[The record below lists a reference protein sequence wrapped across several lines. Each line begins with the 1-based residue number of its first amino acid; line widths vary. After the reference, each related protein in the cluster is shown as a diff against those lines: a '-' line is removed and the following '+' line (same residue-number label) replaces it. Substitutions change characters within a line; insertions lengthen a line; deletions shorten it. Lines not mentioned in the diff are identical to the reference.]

1 MHGIKTKESQSLPL
15 NDRYVPGLDGLRAFA
30 VLAVVIYHLKLN
42 HFAQGGLIGVGIFFV
57 LSGYLITDIL
67 ITQWRNNRKIDLHD
81 FWIKRA
87 RRLLPG
93 LLFLLIAV
101 VIGIIVSNPSRL
113 ADLWGDLLASLLY
126 ITNWWFIVS
135 DASYFSH
142 FTAPSPLLHL
152 WSLAVE
158 EQFYLIWPF
167 LLALGLGVIRKQKW
181 IVMLILLG
189 AFISALAMA
198 LLYQPGLLDQS
209 RIYYGTDTRAFALLI
224 GAALAFYCPIQKIP
238 EKIATSQSIRVGI
251 SLLGTGGFIALLWM
265 ILFTNEVDPFLYKG
279 GMVLQ
284 CLATASLIM
293 AIVYPSAKWFHRI
306 WEWAPLKW
314 LGIRSYG
321 IYLWHFP
328 VLAIPLPTILEGEE
342 HSIIRAII
350 QISAIIIIAALSWK
364 FIEKPIRYRHTKSH
378 ESILEDQKKIT
389 NIPSR
394 PV

>member
-1 MHGIKTKESQSLPL
+1 MHSIKTKETQSLPL
-15 NDRYVPGLDGLRAFA
+15 RNRYVPGLDGLRAFA
-30 VLAVVIYHLKLN
+30 VLAVVMYHLKLN
-42 HFAQGGLIGVGIFFV
+42 HFAPGGLIGVGIFFV

-67 ITQWRNNRKIDLHD
+67 LTQWRNHGKMNLHD

-93 LLFLLIAV
+93 LLFLLIVV
-101 VIGIIVSNPSRL
+101 VIGITISNPSRL
-113 ADLWGDLLASLLY
+113 VNLWGDLLASLLY

-142 FTAPSPLLHL
+142 FSTPSPLLHL

-167 LLALGLGVIRKQKW
+167 LLALGLGVIRKRKW
-181 IVMLILLG
+181 MVMFILLG

-209 RIYYGTDTRAFALLI
+209 RIYYGTDTRAFALLM
-224 GAALAFYCPIQKIP
+224 GAALAFYCPLQTIP
-238 EKIATSQSIRVGI
+238 EKIATFRRVRVI
-251 SLLGTGGFIALLWM
+251 VTLLGVAGFITLLWM

-284 CLATASLIM
+284 CLATVALMM

-306 WEWAPLKW
+306 WEWAPLRW

-328 VLAIPLPTILEGEE
+328 ILALPLPTILGGEE
-342 HSIIRAII
+342 FAIVRAVIQVSI
-350 QISAIIIIAALSWK
+350 IIIIATFSWE
-364 FIEKPIRYRHTKSH
+364 FIEKPIRYRHTKS
-378 ESILEDQKKIT
+378 SFEDQENITKI
-389 NIPSR
+389 PYR

>member
-1 MHGIKTKESQSLPL
+1 MHGIMTKEAKSQPL
-15 NDRYVPGLDGLRAFA
+15 NNRYVPGLDGLRAFA
-30 VLAVVIYHLKLN
+30 VLAVVIYHLKIN
-42 HFAQGGLIGVGIFFV
+42 FFAPGGLIGVGIFFV

-67 ITQWRNNRKIDLHD
+67 LTQWKKHRKINLHD
-81 FWIKRA
+81 FWVKRA

-93 LLFLLIAV
+93 LLLLLIVV
-101 VIGIIVSNPSRL
+101 VIGIAISNPSRF
-113 ADLWGDLLASLLY
+113 ATFWGDLLASLLY

-142 FTAPSPLLHL
+142 FSAPSPLLHL

-167 LLALGLGVIRKQKW
+167 LLVLGLGVMRKKW

-224 GAALAFYCPIQKIP
+224 GAVLAFYCPMQKIP
-238 EKIATSQSIRVGI
+238 EKVTTSRSLRVGI
-251 SLLGTGGFIALLWM
+251 SLLGAGGFITLLWM

-284 CLATASLIM
+284 CVATAALII
-293 AIVYPSAKWFHRI
+293 AIVYPSTKWFHQI
-306 WEWAPLKW
+306 WEWGPLRW
-314 LGIRSYG
+314 LGVRSYG

-328 VLAIPLPTILEGEE
+328 VLLLPFPTILEGEE
-342 HSIIRAII
+342 YTIIRAVI
-350 QISAIIIIAALSWK
+350 QVSIIIIIAALSWE
-364 FIEKPIRYRHTKSH
+364 FIEKPIRYRQQTLRKNRISENQTK
-378 ESILEDQKKIT
+378 IIK
-389 NIPSR
+389 IPSR
-394 PV
+394 LM

>member
-1 MHGIKTKESQSLPL
+1 MYGIKTKEVQSLPL
-15 NDRYVPGLDGLRAFA
+15 NNRYVPGLDGLRAFA
-30 VLAVVIYHLKLN
+30 VLAVVVYHLKINL
-42 HFAQGGLIGVGIFFV
+42 FAPGGLIGVGIFFV

-67 ITQWRNNRKIDLHD
+67 ITQWKHHRKIDLRD

-93 LLFLLIAV
+93 LLFLLIVV
-101 VIGIIVSNPSRL
+101 VIGMTISNPSRL
-113 ADLWGDLLASLLY
+113 ANLWGDLLASLLY

-142 FTAPSPLLHL
+142 FSAPSPLLHL

-167 LLALGLGVIRKQKW
+167 LLALGLGVIRKRKW
-181 IVMLILLG
+181 MVMIILLG

-224 GAALAFYCPIQKIP
+224 GAVLAFYCSIQNIP
-238 EKIATSQSIRVGI
+238 EKIDTSRRVKVGI
-251 SLLGTGGFIALLWM
+251 SLLGAGGFIILLWM

-284 CLATASLIM
+284 CVATAALIM

-306 WEWAPLKW
+306 WEWGPLRW

-328 VLAIPLPTILEGEE
+328 VLALPLPTILEGEE
-342 HSIIRAII
+342 YAIIRAVI

-364 FIEKPIRYRHTKSH
+364 FIEKPIRYRHTKLRKST
-378 ESILEDQKKIT
+378 LEDQEKIT
-389 NIPSR
+389 SIPSR
-394 PV
+394 PM